1 MNSQNSLNSQLPNS
15 NIYLP
20 HLAEIIDIKQE
31 TPDVKT
37 FKLTFTDETVA
48 KTFDYRPGQFV
59 ELSVFGEGE
68 ATFCI
73 SNSPTRGFGYGFGHR
88 RPNHGLVANRKP
100 NHGSLTCKDSPLSVN
115 GTSIECSIKRMGKV
129 TQAIHELDVGDTV
142 GIRGPYGNGFPV
154 ADLKGKNLL
163 FVAGGIGLA
172 PLRSLIN
179 YCLDNRGDFKTIT
192 IVNGARSSKD
202 LVYQDEYEAWKQE
215 KDTSLHLTVD
225 CNEENWTCM
234 VGVVPKVLEEIKPT
248 CKGSVAIVCGPPVMI
263 KYTLPVLLKLGFCP
277 EGIITTLEMKMKCG
291 LGKCGRCNIGNL
303 YVCKDGP
310 VFTYQQLESLNF
322 EY

>member
-1 MNSQNSLNSQLPNS
+1 MSTME

-20 HLAEIIDIKQE
+20 HTAEIIEIKQE

-37 FKLTFTDETVA
+37 FSMRFLDDGVA
-48 KTFDYRPGQFV
+48 QAFNYKPGQFV
-59 ELSVFGEGE
+59 EFSVFGEGE

-73 SNSPTRGFGYGFGHR
+73 SNSPTR
-88 RPNHGLVANRKP
+88 K
-100 NHGSLTCKDSPLSVN
+100 SLSSGAS
-115 GTSIECSIKRMGKV
+115 GTIIECSVKRMGKV

-154 ADLKGKNLL
+154 EELKGKNLL

-179 YCLDNRGDFKTIT
+179 YCLDNRRDFKTIT
-192 IVNGARSSKD
+192 IVNGARTSKD
-202 LVYQDEYEAWKQE
+202 LVYKDEYENWKKE
-215 KDTSLHLTVD
+215 TDTFLHLTVD

-234 VGVVPKVLEEIKPT
+234 VGVVPKILEQLNPT
-248 CKGSVAIVCGPPVMI
+248 CHDSVAIVCGPPIMI

-277 EGIITTLEMKMKCG
+277 EAIITTLEMKMKCG
-291 LGKCGRCNIGNL
+291 LGKCGRCNIGHA
-303 YVCKDGP
+303 YICKDGP
-310 VFTYQQLESLNF
+310 VFNYNQLRKLNY
-322 EY
+322 EL

>member
-1 MNSQNSLNSQLPNS
+1 MQ

-20 HLAEIIDIKQE
+20 YTAQITHIKQE

-37 FKLTFTDETVA
+37 FRLRFMDESVA
-48 KTFDYRPGQFV
+48 KTFNYKPGQFV
-59 ELSVFGEGE
+59 EFSVLGEGE
-68 ATFCI
+68 STFCI
-73 SNSPTRGFGYGFGHR
+73 SNSPTRM
-88 RPNHGLVANRKP
+88 N
-100 NHGSLTCKDSPLSVN
+100 
-115 GTSIECSIKRMGKV
+115 TSDNNTGIECSIKQMGKV
-129 TQAIHELDVGDTV
+129 TQAIHELDIGDIA
-142 GIRGPYGNGFPV
+142 GIRGPYGNGFPIEN
-154 ADLKGKNLL
+154 LKGKNLL

-179 YCLDNRGDFKTIT
+179 YCLDMRSDFKTLT

-202 LVYQDEYEAWKQE
+202 LVYKDEYENWEKQ

-234 VGVVPKVLEEIKPT
+234 VGVVPKILEQIKPT
-248 CKGSVAIVCGPPVMI
+248 CLNSAVIVCGPPVMI
-263 KYTLPVLLKLGFCP
+263 KYTIPVLLKIGFCP
-277 EGIITTLEMKMKCG
+277 EEIITTLEMKMKCG

-310 VFTYQQLESLNF
+310 VFNYRQLRELNY
-322 EY
+322 EL

>member
-1 MNSQNSLNSQLPNS
+1 MQ

-37 FKLTFTDETVA
+37 FKLHFTDEAVA
-48 KTFDYRPGQFV
+48 KTFDYKPGQFV

-73 SNSPTRGFGYGFGHR
+73 SNSPTRGI
-88 RPNHGLVANRKP
+88 
-100 NHGSLTCKDSPLSVN
+100 LTKSTNSTN
-115 GTSIECSIKRMGKV
+115 SSNSTNFINSIECSVKRMGKV
-129 TQAIHELDVGDTV
+129 TQALHELDVGDMV

-154 ADLKGKNLL
+154 ADLKGKNLV

-179 YCLDNRGDFKTIT
+179 YVLDKRSDFKTIT
-192 IVNGARSSKD
+192 IVNGAKTSRD
-202 LVYQDEYEAWKQE
+202 LVYQDEYETWKKG
-215 KDTSLHLTVD
+215 KDTFLHLTVD

-234 VGVVPKVLEEIKPT
+234 VGVVPKILEEIKPT
-248 CKGSVAIVCGPPVMI
+248 CNGSVAIVCGPPVMI
-263 KYTLPVLLKLGFCP
+263 KFTMPVLLKLGFCP
-277 EGIITTLEMKMKCG
+277 EAIITTLEMRMKCG